1 MKILKALI
9 GAYVIT
15 MIGLFVLA
23 FVLYKFQLKE
33 NIIQIGIIV
42 VYILSN
48 LVGGII
54 VGKSVGSKRY
64 LAGILL
70 GICYFALLTAASL
83 IMKGEAYSQVGN
95 SITIFAICVGSG
107 MFGGMIS

>member
-70 GICYFALLTAASL
+70 GICYFALLTACLLYTSR
-83 IMKGEAYSQVGN
+83 GRPCEGN
-95 SITIFAICVGSG
+95 FYWIDRLPWKETYAPRCL
-107 MFGGMIS
+107 